1 MNPFVLAVI
10 GSVIILDKYAFGE
23 FGLSQPLVSGLI
35 IGALFG
41 KIQEGILL
49 GSAFQLFFL
58 GGLPIGRD
66 IPPDGQGAGIAA
78 CGSYFLL
85 GNNNPPESA
94 LLGAVILGLAAS
106 LLGGNMEI
114 MVRRLNEK
122 LYHLFMRHHSWLYA
136 CHLGGVATAY
146 LRGIVLF
153 IPLFCVARIL
163 HLPHVLVFTKELL
176 LIIAASV
183 GVAHGF
189 YLFVKKTTIIYFILG
204 IACALVSFVF

>member
-1 MNPFVLAVI
+1 
-10 GSVIILDKYAFGE
+10 
-23 FGLSQPLVSGLI
+23 VSGLI

-41 KIQEGILL
+41 KIPEGILL
-49 GSAFQLFFL
+49 GSVFQLFFL

-66 IPPDGQGAGIAA
+66 IPPDSQGAGIAA

-94 LLGAVILGLAAS
+94 LLGAVIIGLAAS
-106 LLGGNMEI
+106 VLGGSMEI
-114 MVRRLNEK
+114 LVRRLNEK
-122 LYHLFMRHHSWLYA
+122 LYHLFMRHHSWLHA

-153 IPLFCVARIL
+153 IPLFFIARIL

-176 LIIAASV
+176 LIIAVSV

-189 YLFVKKTTIIYFILG
+189 YLFVKKTTMIYFILG

>member
-10 GSVIILDKYAFGE
+10 GSAIILDKYALGE
-23 FGLSQPLVSGLI
+23 FGLSKPLVSGLI

-41 KIQEGILL
+41 KIHEGILM
-49 GSAFQLFFL
+49 GCVFQLFFL

-85 GNNNPPESA
+85 GNSNPPGSA
-94 LLGAVILGLAAS
+94 LLAAVILGLAAGV
-106 LLGGNMEI
+106 LGGSMEI
-114 MVRRLNEK
+114 LVRRLNER
-122 LYHLFMRHHSWLYA
+122 LYHLFMRHRSWLYA
-136 CHLGGVATAY
+136 CHLGGLATAF

-153 IPLFCVARIL
+153 IPLFFVSSVLR
-163 HLPHVLVFTKELL
+163 LPHVPVLTKELL

-204 IACALVSFVF
+204 IACALASFVF